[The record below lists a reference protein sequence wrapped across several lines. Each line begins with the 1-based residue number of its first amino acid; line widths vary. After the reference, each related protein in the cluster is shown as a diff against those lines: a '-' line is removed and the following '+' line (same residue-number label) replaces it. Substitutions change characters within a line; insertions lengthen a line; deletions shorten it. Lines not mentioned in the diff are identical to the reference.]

1 MIKLPKQVKEI
12 IKKLRDKGYEAYAVG
27 ACVRNSLL
35 GDKPLDWD
43 VATNAGLDVL
53 KELFKD
59 GKVMRISPPID
70 PKHREKR
77 ISPLPM
83 TFMKMSREE
92 TSR

>member
-53 KELFKD
+53 NELFKD
-59 GKVMRISPPID
+59 GKVMSERLSVVRIYD
-70 PKHREKR
+70 ADHYGY
-77 ISPLPM
+77 LHL
-83 TFMKMSREE
+83 
-92 TSR
+92 